1 MAGDKLAL
9 QMQIHVNAL
18 ANNMT
23 DYLTSIAKGVV
34 GVCPLIGPIAA
45 EAVGILIPQ
54 QRLDRVAAFLKAL
67 DAHVRMLDSNLEAFS
82 RNARST
88 EGLEVL
94 EDGLVQA
101 GRSASTDRKERL
113 AHLVA
118 RSLTR
123 DELKYAET
131 KKVLNLFRELTDPEI
146 IWLLYYSLNPTLERG
161 PHSEL
166 VEKHPEVL
174 QPVSRAIGAS
184 QEQRDRAALQD
195 SYKSTLARF
204 GLVAQNDRT
213 TQITAL
219 GRLVVRY
226 VAEEEP
232 S

>member
-1 MAGDKLAL
+1 M
-9 QMQIHVNAL
+9 NEL
-18 ANNMT
+18 ANNKI

-34 GVCPLIGPIAA
+34 SSCPLIGPIAA
-45 EAVGILIPQ
+45 EAIGIIIPQ
-54 QRLDRVAAFLKAL
+54 QRLDRVAAFLKEL
-67 DAHVRMLDSNLEAFS
+67 DARVRILDNNFETFS
-82 RNARST
+82 RNARSA

-118 RSLTR
+118 CSLTQ

-131 KKVLNLFRELTDPEI
+131 KKVLNLFRELTDPEV
-146 IWLLYYSLNPTLERG
+146 IWLLFYSLNPTLGRG

-166 VEKHPEVL
+166 MEKHTEVL
-174 QPVSRAIGAS
+174 QPVSRAIGAP
-184 QEQRDRAALQD
+184 QEQRDRVALQD
-195 SYKSTLARF
+195 SYKNTLARL
-204 GLVAQNDRT
+204 GLVAQNGRT

-226 VAEEEP
+226 IGDERP